1 MRRQYFTWSWLVLAV
16 VLTAYGAFSL
26 IYNHVHG
33 KDISILGLAFL
44 IGGVV
49 LFAVYF
55 VLFFLDSRRKKN
67 AVLETKKTENRPTE
81 IEDKPDDSAQ
91 KKETEETIPEPVE
104 KAKRTYTAPSRRSYR
119 ATGAP
124 SRREGG
130 SGYVRQIGYGPVLR
144 INEGEV
150 LDMRSNTYYRIEGNF
165 VYQNGGGVLYEISGN
180 RIRDAFGGYLF
191 EISGSNVNKVFG
203 GYYAS
208 FGGGYLQT
216 HDQKEKFEVP
226 SDLTMSQKL
235 VVVALLFS

>member
-33 KDISILGLAFL
+33 KEISIVGLAFL
-44 IGGVV
+44 VGGVI

-55 VLFFLDSRRKKN
+55 VLFFLDFRRKKD
-67 AVLETKKTENRPTE
+67 AGAKEKTPEDRPAE

-91 KKETEETIPEPVE
+91 KKETKETIPEPAE
-104 KAKRTYTAPSRRSYR
+104 KAKRTYAAPSGRSYQ
-119 ATGAP
+119 ATGA
-124 SRREGG
+124 SARQEGG
-130 SGYVRQIGYGPVLR
+130 SGYVRQVGYGPVLR
-144 INEGEV
+144 VNEDEV
-150 LDMRSNTYYRIEGNF
+150 LDMRYNTYYRIEGNF
-165 VYQNGGGVLYEISGN
+165 VYQNGRGVLYEISGS

>member
-1 MRRQYFTWSWLVLAV
+1 MRRQYFTWSWFVLAV

-44 IGGVV
+44 AGGVI

-55 VLFFLDSRRKKN
+55 VLFFLDFRRKKD
-67 AVLETKKTENRPTE
+67 AGAKEKMPEDRPAE
-81 IEDKPDDSAQ
+81 IEDKPDESVQ
-91 KKETEETIPEPVE
+91 KKETEETIPEPAE
-104 KAKRTYTAPSRRSYR
+104 KAKRTYAAPSGR
-119 ATGAP
+119 TGGP
-124 SRREGG
+124 SRRESG
-130 SGYVRQIGYGPVLR
+130 SGYVRQVGYGPVLR
-144 INEGEV
+144 INEDEV
-150 LDMRSNTYYRIEGNF
+150 LDMRCNTYYRIEGNF
-165 VYQNGGGVLYEISGN
+165 VYQNGRGVLYEISGN
-180 RIRDAFGGYLF
+180 RIRDAFGSYLF

-235 VVVALLFS
+235 VVVALLLS